1 MSKLFMPEVS
11 AEQRKLLLQQNAD
24 SIEQTDYLKPLSPDE
39 LDIKREILTENA
51 IKLSELEDEKKEAM
65 QEFKSQMD
73 PLAKANKELL
83 TEIKTRQ
90 AKFFG
95 HLYHMANHEDGMMET
110 YDDNGELVASR
121 RLRPEERRQNLF
133 CITKSRKSIMEN
145 LNIKIENPAQELI
158 IREGQALAPVAPEK
172 IRINGNINA
181 VRDFLSVRNESGFGL
196 QTIDVSKALV
206 IVNKKDLTIRLQLD
220 PENHYGAEVLAKLE
234 YSEEIKP
241 FCINQPKTFT
251 REELIKLIRFNK
263 MFFDDSEKQ
272 DVLLKSY
279 MAFNASAH
287 SEMAQASDTRGNKT
301 NNIQKTVNT
310 NVPTEFILNLPV
322 FKGEAWERF
331 RVEICLDVTDGGA
344 RFWFESVELNEMI
357 QQRVDEIFTK
367 QLAAC
372 TGFVIINQ

>member
-133 CITKSRKSIMEN
+133 
-145 LNIKIENPAQELI
+145 
-158 IREGQALAPVAPEK
+158 ALP
-172 IRINGNINA
+172 
-181 VRDFLSVRNESGFGL
+181 
-196 QTIDVSKALV
+196 KA
-206 IVNKKDLTIRLQLD
+206 
-220 PENHYGAEVLAKLE
+220 A
-234 YSEEIKP
+234 
-241 FCINQPKTFT
+241 NQ
-251 REELIKLIRFNK
+251 
-263 MFFDDSEKQ
+263 
-272 DVLLKSY
+272 
-279 MAFNASAH
+279 
-287 SEMAQASDTRGNKT
+287 
-301 NNIQKTVNT
+301 
-310 NVPTEFILNLPV
+310 
-322 FKGEAWERF
+322 
-331 RVEICLDVTDGGA
+331 
-344 RFWFESVELNEMI
+344 
-357 QQRVDEIFTK
+357 
-367 QLAAC
+367 
-372 TGFVIINQ
+372 